1 MFKDKLSLVPTLP
14 GCYLMKNK
22 DGIVIYVGKAK
33 KLKNR
38 LNSYFNRKVTG
49 KTEILVSEIRD
60 FEFIVTGS
68 EAEAFILENN
78 LIKKY
83 SPKYNILLKDDK
95 SYPYIE
101 LTNERYPRV
110 IVKREININKK
121 NKYLFGPYPNVYA
134 ARKIVNLINRVYP
147 LRKCDKM
154 PKKECLYYHIHECLG
169 YCINKN
175 INIDNMKSEILSFL
189 NGNDSILIEKIK
201 EKIEVYSKNMNYEQ
215 ALELKKELDYIKLT
229 LEKQKVELNDGVN
242 RDIFNYYYDKG
253 YISIQIFFL
262 RNGKLIESSSNI
274 KPIISSAVEELEY
287 FIVDFYS
294 KRNIVPKEIIVPEEV
309 NKEVLSELL
318 ETKVINVFKGKK
330 NKLFLL
336 AKENAK
342 IKLENNIN
350 LIFRNDE
357 RSYKANK

>member
-201 EKIEVYSKNMNYEQ
+201 
-215 ALELKKELDYIKLT
+215 KLST
-229 LEKQKVELNDGVN
+229 
-242 RDIFNYYYDKG
+242 
-253 YISIQIFFL
+253 
-262 RNGKLIESSSNI
+262 
-274 KPIISSAVEELEY
+274 A
-287 FIVDFYS
+287 
-294 KRNIVPKEIIVPEEV
+294 
-309 NKEVLSELL
+309 
-318 ETKVINVFKGKK
+318 
-330 NKLFLL
+330 
-336 AKENAK
+336 
-342 IKLENNIN
+342 
-350 LIFRNDE
+350 
-357 RSYKANK
+357 